1 MSEKK
6 EDEQMVRDGLIDKVR
21 RTLGNVPFAEQALS
35 AYYCTRDPL
44 TPARVK
50 AILVGALA
58 YFVMPVDVVP
68 DFITGLGFGDDAAV
82 FWAAW
87 NSVRAHIKDT
97 HVTAARDRLSRI
109 RGTKGNDMGNDL
121 DAA

>member
-1 MSEKK
+1 MK
-6 EDEQMVRDGLIDKVR
+6 ENDEEMVRHSLVDKVR
-21 RTLGNVPFAEQALS
+21 RTLGYVPFAEQALA
-35 AYYCTRDPL
+35 AYYCATDPV
-44 TPARVK
+44 TPARAK

-68 DFITGLGFGDDAAV
+68 DFIAGLGFGDDGAV

-87 NSVRAHIKDT
+87 NSVRAHVKDG
-97 HVTAARDRLSRI
+97 HVVAAREKLAQLRN
-109 RGTKGNDMGNDL
+109 K

>member
-1 MSEKK
+1 MKDSDAHR
-6 EDEQMVRDGLIDKVR
+6 DEETVWDGLIEKVR
-21 RTLGNVPFAEQALS
+21 RTLGYVPFAEQALS
-35 AYYCTRDPL
+35 AYFCTRDPQ

-58 YFVMPVDVVP
+58 YFIMPVDAMP
-68 DFITGLGFGDDAAV
+68 DFIAGLGFGDDAAV

-87 NSVRAHIKDT
+87 NSVQGHIRDH
-97 HVTAARDRLSRI
+97 HVAAARQKIADL
-109 RGTKGNDMGNDL
+109 RGRS

>member
-1 MSEKK
+1 MST
-6 EDEQMVRDGLIDKVR
+6 DDSNGDPNNDLIDKVR

-35 AYYCTRDPL
+35 AYYCSRDPL
-44 TPARVK
+44 TPTRVK

-58 YFVMPVDVVP
+58 YFIMPVDVVP
-68 DFITGLGFGDDAAV
+68 DFIAGLGFGDDAAV

-87 NSVRAHIKDT
+87 NSVRGHIKEP
-97 HVTAARDRLSRI
+97 HVAAAQDKLADL
-109 RGTKGNDMGNDL
+109 RGDK